1 VLHKAIP
8 SIAADVDPVK
18 RTVVVYFSKF
28 GNVDLDGDMIMPGS
42 YTKTIQEQ
50 GKAGVDAIWHLTDHT
65 GSLRSAVGKPLLEQ
79 DNFGL
84 KGTTQIVDTTWGNDV
99 LKLYE
104 AKLIN
109 QHSVGYRIVKDGMKQ
124 GEVGGPYNEITELKL
139 YEGSAVLWGAN
150 PDTPTVELKSA
161 ADMLR
166 VFGLIEEQLRK
177 GTLTDDTFR
186 ILQKHYDAIG
196 QALKTLKATE
206 PVDPTQPVDETKG
219 KSIGIEKGFFTDLFT
234 N

>member
-1 VLHKAIP
+1 
-8 SIAADVDPVK
+8 
-18 RTVVVYFSKF
+18 
-28 GNVDLDGDMIMPGS
+28 MIMPGS

-65 GSLRSAVGKPLLEQ
+65 GSLRSAIGKPLLEQ
-79 DNFGL
+79 DSFGL

-109 QHSVGYRIVKDGMKQ
+109 QHSVGYRIIKDGMKQ

-166 VFGLIEEQLRK
+166 MLSLIEDQLHK
-177 GTLTDDTFR
+177 GTLTDDTFK
-186 ILQKHYDAIG
+186 ILQKHYDAI
-196 QALKTLKATE
+196 ALAIKSYKPTE
-206 PVDPTQPVDETKG
+206 PGKSTQPEPEQKADSV
-219 KSIGIEKGFFTDLFT
+219 GIEPGFFTQLFT